1 MLLDE
6 LQYTILNY
14 ILDIFK
20 LNDKTLK
27 QDKKEE
33 KPLIVSIDSN
43 KENESKKS
51 SLGMILF
58 ALIMGFIIGV
68 VVWSIFRLSLVLTD
82 LIWETTFTLVNF
94 YWMPLIICVVGG
106 ICIGL
111 VFADTI
117 LLYTFVDVLK
127 FDKFLSKIFISF
139 IVIFATYFFN
149 KNILKNGD
157 VK

>member
-1 MLLDE
+1 MGLKDK
-6 LQYTILNY
+6 
-14 ILDIFK
+14 FK

-68 VVWSIFRLSLVLTD
+68 VVCWVLVTKLAVGAVNEAVSL
-82 LIWETTFTLVNF
+82 IA
-94 YWMPLIICVVGG
+94 G
-106 ICIGL
+106 IT
-111 VFADTI
+111 AAS
-117 LLYTFVDVLK
+117 FV
-127 FDKFLSKIFISF
+127 
-139 IVIFATYFFN
+139 
-149 KNILKNGD
+149 
-157 VK
+157 